1 MAEKRAARGEA
12 IRLRAAQQLK
22 QQQTQL
28 EQLEQQQQ
36 ATAAAHDSGASIMHE
51 RSTQL
56 QVSEVSGVY
65 VRINMVKIV
74 MLHIDMH
81 TRDSVENYQSCMMI
95 QNCWPRRF

>member
-36 ATAAAHDSGASIMHE
+36 ATAAQYDSASIMHE

-81 TRDSVENYQSCMMI
+81 TRDSVENYQSGMMI
-95 QNCWPRRF
+95 QKCWPRRF

>member
-36 ATAAAHDSGASIMHE
+36 ATAAQYDSAIIMHE

-56 QVSEVSGVY
+56 QVRSVACVCADRYGEDRHAPY
-65 VRINMVKIV
+65 R
-74 MLHIDMH
+74 HAH
-81 TRDSVENYQSCMMI
+81 T
-95 QNCWPRRF
+95 